1 MKKEQEFFDVL
12 DKEIILKRKNINSQ
26 FQSPF
31 LQGNT
36 DSTYNKCYQNNEE
49 KEENQSLFNMSN
61 IAMQVY
67 QDNKKLVD
75 GNLKSQV
82 F

>member
-36 DSTYNKCYQNNEE
+36 DST
-49 KEENQSLFNMSN
+49 NM
-61 IAMQVY
+61 Q
-67 QDNKKLVD
+67 
-75 GNLKSQV
+75 
-82 F
+82 